1 MTHRVAA
8 PDLTHASDLTTQAT
22 KAAARMRWWER
33 FRAGSLPPGQNPA
46 GLKAAEA
53 ALRAARARRVV
64 EMTGIRIEEGGGAGG
79 AGGLEMAREA
89 ADGAIPTPAACGAA
103 VRIKLTAAR
112 LQGGLRVLKVKTLT
126 PNSYPYP

>member
-1 MTHRVAA
+1 
-8 PDLTHASDLTTQAT
+8 
-22 KAAARMRWWER
+22 
-33 FRAGSLPPGQNPA
+33 
-46 GLKAAEA
+46 
-53 ALRAARARRVV
+53 
-64 EMTGIRIEEGGGAGG
+64 
-79 AGGLEMAREA
+79 MAREV

>member
-1 MTHRVAA
+1 MTHGVAA
-8 PDLTHASDLTTQAT
+8 PDLTHASDPDLATQAA

-64 EMTGIRIEEGGGAGG
+64 EMTGIRIEEGGGAG
-79 AGGLEMAREA
+79 
-89 ADGAIPTPAACGAA
+89 
-103 VRIKLTAAR
+103 
-112 LQGGLRVLKVKTLT
+112 
-126 PNSYPYP
+126 